1 MNTQLISNSDSR
13 LQMFIATERLRQA
26 HHSFNLAFATTT
38 ACVLISFAGVGL
50 VLLGK
55 TSEGTISTTGGL
67 ASTAYCLKLSKD
79 ANDRLDCIAED
90 IKGDPASSGCKS

>member
-1 MNTQLISNSDSR
+1 MNNQRITHTHSTIK
-13 LQMFIATERLRQA
+13 MIIVKERRRQA
-26 HHSFNLAFATTT
+26 HHSFNLAFVTTT

-55 TSEGTISTTGGL
+55 ASEGTIAATGGL

-79 ANDRLDCIAED
+79 ANDRLD
-90 IKGDPASSGCKS
+90 KVASELNDDR